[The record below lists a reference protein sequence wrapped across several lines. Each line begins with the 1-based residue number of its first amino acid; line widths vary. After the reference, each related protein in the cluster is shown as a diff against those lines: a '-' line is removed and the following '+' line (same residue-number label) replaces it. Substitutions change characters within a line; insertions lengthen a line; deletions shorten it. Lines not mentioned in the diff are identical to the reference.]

1 MHRLTYRQAM
11 TKLAIKEREDKR
23 APAVGPTR
31 AAADKLKK
39 DPGITPQEA
48 LGVKRSTAPVA
59 QPRAQIQDLLKYY
72 VSKDGT
78 RLTPFDWKSAS
89 PEFKEAWM
97 SKYNELYGT
106 GHQYNIIKPV
116 DKEYLSSRDQRN
128 APYHPGSE
136 SYYAN
141 IGATDTYKDGM
152 TVSDFDSLLREQ
164 RVNAARLH
172 GEVSNFAE
180 RGYLNP
186 FGWFGQKYSP
196 IWHNTQR
203 AIDSLSSDDPLQTM
217 LNNEARSWY
226 GKQTGHE
233 IKENEKHIND
243 SERRALATSH
253 VLARVGDGMYLNV
266 LPVGSISASLGM
278 RAAGYKRPDGKN
290 IGITKGDEAA
300 ASAYGAAV
308 ARDFGDEQAAKSE
321 ARLRLAGSLGNLV
334 GTAVPIVL
342 TSGAG
347 APVSLPSALSTA
359 RVAAPIAAG
368 LETAGDAWGAI
379 KGDPNTKPAA
389 YARVAASGANMV
401 GRMGMFHFNPGTI
414 GTAGYAA
421 KSGLF
426 TLGLGEADSLL
437 NGEGLS
443 WDPVRQAV
451 LTAGFSFV
459 PGVRVAPQLA
469 AGLTTQVGDMAT
481 TNARRDYPVIDALVG
496 KQQNFQDYEANKKAI
511 LTDPTRRQEFLSGV
525 QASYPDLDVNSL
537 SDADVASLYENV
549 NRGIAATAIAGG
561 AIQLLA
567 SQSGK
572 NFKSEEE
579 VKEYI
584 KSLPDEERQTALFNT
599 ANAYV
604 ASGAALPP
612 ALYNATAGYMS
623 PEQVD
628 KLFESRAKH
637 IIFATQG
644 KGAVIGSALKKLVP
658 GVDGDAIDVK
668 LFKQAMDSSP
678 EFKVEAGQYIASK
691 IRLAAIDPDNSGQV
705 SGNAVK
711 FLGALTRPE
720 LDECFTA
727 ALSGTTAAQDA
738 SLLSG
743 GGKGTNL
750 PDGVAEAA
758 ASVIRAKALDTENN
772 PGYGVGLLVQMADK
786 MKEGAQVPPEQQQLI
801 TGMIKSMT
809 SEERRDIFA
818 SANAEDWEGFTKFV
832 LKQQDGAVPNGF
844 TEDEWAGI
852 KADVE
857 AGVKDCAKRLWKE
870 NPIKNTPLLVSA
882 WLRGKGWEG
891 MSDFFRNPLMFYGT
905 LALLLGGVLFLGKSV
920 FGSRQPQ
927 DNTNKYL
934 GDIAAALRQ

>member
-1 MHRLTYRQAM
+1 M
-11 TKLAIKEREDKR
+11 TKLADLQEDDQSNY
-23 APAVGPTR
+23 G
-31 AAADKLKK
+31 
-39 DPGITPQEA
+39 G
-48 LGVKRSTAPVA
+48 
-59 QPRAQIQDLLKYY
+59 LL
-72 VSKDGT
+72 D
-78 RLTPFDWKSAS
+78 
-89 PEFKEAWM
+89 
-97 SKYNELYGT
+97 
-106 GHQYNIIKPV
+106 
-116 DKEYLSSRDQRN
+116 EYLSEDGKKLKPLDWKDSTQELREAWFNKYNQLYGNRSYKVIKAPDLKYKLRRFFGGYDGSLNIDRN
-128 APYHPGSE
+128 
-136 SYYAN
+136 YAN
-141 IGATDTYKDGM
+141 LTDTK
-152 TVSDFDSLLREQ
+152 EQ
-164 RVNAARLH
+164 KTGITQNLFQQMLENQKTNAAKLQQS
-172 GEVSNFAE
+172 VSKAT
-180 RGYLNP
+180 RKAKLDP
-186 FGWFGQKYSP
+186 STLFGSKYTP
-196 IWHNTQR
+196 MWKRTYKKVNE
-203 AIDSLSSDDPLQTM
+203 LESDDPVQQM
-217 LNNEARSWY
+217 LYDAARESY
-226 GKQTGHE
+226 NKGLIPE
-233 IKENEKHIND
+233 LIEENKHRRGT
-243 SERRALATSH
+243 ERRGLATTH
-253 VLARVGDGMYLNV
+253 VAARVGDGMFLNV
-266 LPVGSISASLGM
+266 LPAGSILASLGM
-278 RAAGYKRPDGKN
+278 RAKGYKRPDGKN

-321 ARLRLAGSLGNLV
+321 ARLRLAGSLGNLG

-347 APVSLPSALSTA
+347 APMALPAALNTA
-359 RVAAPIAAG
+359 RIAAPVAAG
-368 LETAGDAWGAI
+368 LETAGDAWGAV

-401 GRMGMFHFNPGTI
+401 GRMGMIHFNPGTI

-451 LTAGFSFV
+451 LTSGFSFV
-459 PGVRVAPQLA
+459 PGVNAAPQLA
-469 AGLTTQVGDMAT
+469 AGLTTQVGGMAT

-561 AIQLLA
+561 AMQSLA

-599 ANAYV
+599 ASAYV

-644 KGAVIGSALKKLVP
+644 KGTVIGSALKKLVP

-691 IRLAAIDPDNSGQV
+691 IRLAAIDPDSSGQV
-705 SGNAVK
+705 SGKAVK

-743 GGKGTNL
+743 GGTGTNL

-809 SEERRDIFA
+809 SEERRNIFA
-818 SANAEDWEGFTKFV
+818 SAKAEDWEGFTKFV

-882 WLRGKGWEG
+882 WLRSKGWEG

-905 LALLLGGVLFLGKSV
+905 LALLLGGALFLGKSI
-920 FGSRQPQ
+920 FGSKQPQ
-927 DNTNKYL
+927 DNTNKHL
-934 GDIAAALRQ
+934 GDIAAALRQRQAAPSYDNYVQALV

>member
-1 MHRLTYRQAM
+1 M
-11 TKLAIKEREDKR
+11 TKLADFQEDDQSNY
-23 APAVGPTR
+23 G
-31 AAADKLKK
+31 
-39 DPGITPQEA
+39 G
-48 LGVKRSTAPVA
+48 
-59 QPRAQIQDLLKYY
+59 LL
-72 VSKDGT
+72 D
-78 RLTPFDWKSAS
+78 
-89 PEFKEAWM
+89 
-97 SKYNELYGT
+97 
-106 GHQYNIIKPV
+106 
-116 DKEYLSSRDQRN
+116 EYLSEDGKKLKPLDWKDATQELREAWFNKYNQLYGNRSYKVIKAPDLKYKLRRFFGGYDGSLNIDRN
-128 APYHPGSE
+128 
-136 SYYAN
+136 YAN
-141 IGATDTYKDGM
+141 LTDTK
-152 TVSDFDSLLREQ
+152 EQ
-164 RVNAARLH
+164 KTGITQNLFQQMLENQKTNAAKLQQS
-172 GEVSNFAE
+172 VSKATRKAKLDPSTLFE
-180 RGYLNP
+180 S
-186 FGWFGQKYSP
+186 KYTP
-196 IWHNTQR
+196 MWKRTYKKVNE
-203 AIDSLSSDDPLQTM
+203 LESDDPVQQM
-217 LNNEARSWY
+217 LYDAARESY
-226 GKQTGHE
+226 NKGLIPE
-233 IKENEKHIND
+233 LIEENKHRRGT
-243 SERRALATSH
+243 ERRGLAATH
-253 VLARVGDGMYLNV
+253 VAARVGDGVFLNV
-266 LPVGSISASLGM
+266 LPAGSILASLGM
-278 RAAGYKRPDGKN
+278 RAKGYKRPDGKN

-321 ARLRLAGSLGNLV
+321 ARLRLAGSLGNLG

-342 TSGAG
+342 TYGAG
-347 APVSLPSALSTA
+347 APVALPSALSTA
-359 RVAAPIAAG
+359 RIAAPIAAG
-368 LETAGDAWGAI
+368 LETAGDAWGAV

-401 GRMGMFHFNPGTI
+401 GRMGMIHFNPGTI

-451 LTAGFSFV
+451 LTSGFAFV
-459 PGVRVAPQLA
+459 PGVNAAPQLA
-469 AGLTTQVGDMAT
+469 AGLTTQVGGMAT

-561 AIQLLA
+561 AMQSLA

-599 ANAYV
+599 ASAYV

-644 KGAVIGSALKKLVP
+644 KGTVIGSALKKLVP

-705 SGNAVK
+705 SGKAVK

-758 ASVIRAKALDTENN
+758 ASVIRAKALDTKNN

-809 SEERRDIFA
+809 SEERRNIFA
-818 SANAEDWEGFTKFV
+818 SAKAEDWEGFTKFV

-882 WLRGKGWEG
+882 WLRSKGWEG

-905 LALLLGGVLFLGKSV
+905 LALLLGGALFLGKSI
-920 FGSRQPQ
+920 FGSKQPQ
-927 DNTNKYL
+927 DNTNKHL
-934 GDIAAALRQ
+934 GDIAAALRQRQAAPSYGNYVQALV

>member
-1 MHRLTYRQAM
+1 MHRISYRQAT
-11 TKLAIKEREDKR
+11 TKLAD
-23 APAVGPTR
+23 
-31 AAADKLKK
+31 L
-39 DPGITPQEA
+39 QEA
-48 LGVKRSTAPVA
+48 DQSNYGG
-59 QPRAQIQDLLKYY
+59 LL
-72 VSKDGT
+72 D
-78 RLTPFDWKSAS
+78 
-89 PEFKEAWM
+89 
-97 SKYNELYGT
+97 
-106 GHQYNIIKPV
+106 
-116 DKEYLSSRDQRN
+116 EYLSEDGKKLKPLDWKDSTQELREAWFNKYNQLYGNRSYKVIKAPDLKYKLRRFFGGYDGLLNIDRN
-128 APYHPGSE
+128 
-136 SYYAN
+136 YAN
-141 IGATDTYKDGM
+141 LTDTK
-152 TVSDFDSLLREQ
+152 EQ
-164 RVNAARLH
+164 KTGITQNLFQQMLENQKTNAAKLQQS
-172 GEVSNFAE
+172 VSKTTRKAK
-180 RGYLNP
+180 LDP
-186 FGWFGQKYSP
+186 STLFGSKYTP
-196 IWHNTQR
+196 MWKRTYKKVNE
-203 AIDSLSSDDPLQTM
+203 LESDDPVQQM
-217 LNNEARSWY
+217 LYDAARESY
-226 GKQTGHE
+226 NKGLIPE
-233 IKENEKHIND
+233 LIEENKHRRGT
-243 SERRALATSH
+243 ERRGLAATH
-253 VLARVGDGMYLNV
+253 VAARVGDGVFLNV
-266 LPVGSISASLGM
+266 LPVGSILASLGM
-278 RAAGYKRPDGKN
+278 RAKGYKRPDGKN

-321 ARLRLAGSLGNLV
+321 ARLRLAGSLGNLG
-334 GTAVPIVL
+334 GTAVPIAL
-342 TSGAG
+342 TFGAG
-347 APVSLPSALSTA
+347 APVALPAALNTA
-359 RVAAPIAAG
+359 RIAAPIAAG
-368 LETAGDAWGAI
+368 LETAGDAWGAV

-401 GRMGMFHFNPGTI
+401 GRMGMIHFNPGTI

-426 TLGLGEADSLL
+426 TLGLEGADSLL

-451 LTAGFSFV
+451 LTSGFALV
-459 PGVRVAPQLA
+459 PGVNVAPQLA
-469 AGLTTQVGDMAT
+469 AGLTTQVGGMAT

-561 AIQLLA
+561 AMQSLA

-644 KGAVIGSALKKLVP
+644 KGTVIGSALKKLVP

-705 SGNAVK
+705 SGKAVK

-809 SEERRDIFA
+809 SEERRNIFA
-818 SANAEDWEGFTKFV
+818 SAKAEDWEGFTKFV

-905 LALLLGGVLFLGKSV
+905 LALLLGGALFLGKSI
-920 FGSRQPQ
+920 FGSKQPQ
-927 DNTNKYL
+927 DDTNKHL
-934 GDIAAALRQ
+934 GEIAAALRQRQAAPSYGNYVQALV

>member
-1 MHRLTYRQAM
+1 M
-11 TKLAIKEREDKR
+11 TKLAD
-23 APAVGPTR
+23 
-31 AAADKLKK
+31 L
-39 DPGITPQEA
+39 QEA
-48 LGVKRSTAPVA
+48 DRSNYGG
-59 QPRAQIQDLLKYY
+59 LL
-72 VSKDGT
+72 D
-78 RLTPFDWKSAS
+78 
-89 PEFKEAWM
+89 
-97 SKYNELYGT
+97 
-106 GHQYNIIKPV
+106 
-116 DKEYLSSRDQRN
+116 EYLSEDGKKLKPLDWKDSTQELREAWFNKYNQLYGNRSYKVIKAPDLKYKLMRFFGGYDGSLNIDRN
-128 APYHPGSE
+128 
-136 SYYAN
+136 YAN
-141 IGATDTYKDGM
+141 LTDTK
-152 TVSDFDSLLREQ
+152 EQ
-164 RVNAARLH
+164 KTGITQNLFQQMLENQKTNAAKLQQS
-172 GEVSNFAE
+172 VSKAT
-180 RGYLNP
+180 RKAKLDP
-186 FGWFGQKYSP
+186 STLFGSKYTP
-196 IWHNTQR
+196 MWKRTYKKVNE
-203 AIDSLSSDDPLQTM
+203 LESDDPVQQM
-217 LNNEARSWY
+217 LYDAARESY
-226 GKQTGHE
+226 NKGLIPE
-233 IKENEKHIND
+233 LIEENKHRRGT
-243 SERRALATSH
+243 ERRGLAATH
-253 VLARVGDGMYLNV
+253 VAARVGDGVFLNV
-266 LPVGSISASLGM
+266 LPVGSILASLGM
-278 RAAGYKRPDGKN
+278 RAKGYKRPDGKN

-321 ARLRLAGSLGNLV
+321 ARLRLAGSLGNLG

-347 APVSLPSALSTA
+347 APVALPAALNTA
-359 RVAAPIAAG
+359 RIAAPIAAG
-368 LETAGDAWGAI
+368 LETAGDAWGAV

-401 GRMGMFHFNPGTI
+401 GRMGMIHFNPGTI

-426 TLGLGEADSLL
+426 TLGLEGADSLL

-451 LTAGFSFV
+451 LTAGFALV
-459 PGVRVAPQLA
+459 PGVNVAPQLA
-469 AGLTTQVGDMAT
+469 AGLTTQVGGMAT

-561 AIQLLA
+561 AMQSLA

-599 ANAYV
+599 ASAYV

-644 KGAVIGSALKKLVP
+644 KGTVIGSALKKLVP

-705 SGNAVK
+705 SGKAVK

-809 SEERRDIFA
+809 SEERRNIFA
-818 SANAEDWEGFTKFV
+818 SAKAEDWEGFTKFV

-905 LALLLGGVLFLGKSV
+905 LALLLGGALFLGKSI
-920 FGSRQPQ
+920 FGSKQPQ
-927 DNTNKYL
+927 DNTNKHL
-934 GDIAAALRQ
+934 GDIAAALRQRQAAPSYGNYVQALV